1 MAEKRSMTKS
11 EVEKLGLTPEQCE
24 ALGIEVSQDN
34 GGGVGKTMTLIVDA
48 GDEAQIKRA
57 MGFGFTYEELT
68 EGSGEEGEGKEG
80 EGEEEEGEEGPKKRG
95 YFKDD

>member
-1 MAEKRSMTKS
+1 MTKD

-24 ALGIEVSQDN
+24 ALGIEVQNPN

-57 MGFGFTYEELT
+57 MAFGFSYEELT
-68 EGSGEEGEGKEG
+68 EEEGEGEG
-80 EGEEEEGEEGPKKRG
+80 GKEGEEEESEEEPKRKG
-95 YFKDD
+95 YFKD